1 MSENVN
7 VPKNRLPNLAA
18 PTPQNTPLTSQ
29 GITPHAL
36 LSQPN
41 VPTVEENEEEDEG
54 EDDDDG
60 KGILDPRLA
69 PQLMQMVQGRL
80 ATLVGQSSGYIENL
94 PYKVRRR
101 VEGLKGIQVEH
112 TQLQA
117 KYHQEMLEL
126 EKKYNLLSEPLYHRR
141 LAIIEGE
148 AEPTDKEVEA
158 GVESS
163 KKEEDEDIFDEEEA
177 KKKGEGDDV
186 KGIPEFWL
194 TALRNHVGISELI
207 TDRDEAALRH
217 LTNIT
222 LSYLTTPAPG
232 YKLAFYFSPNEF
244 FTNTVLEKTYHY
256 KEEVSYLGDWLY
268 DHAEG
273 TPIDWKEDK
282 DLTKAV
288 EIKKQRNKNTN
299 RTRLIR
305 KVIPTD
311 SFFNFFTPP
320 VPPTEDQMNDDDVDQ
335 EEIQDIEER
344 LELDYQLAED
354 LKDRIIPR
362 AVDYFTGKSLLYDDA
377 DDLDEDSEG
386 EFDEEEGFDDDDE
399 DEDLP
404 AARQAPKDGST
415 KPDECQQQ

>member
-18 PTPQNTPLTSQ
+18 PTPQNTPLTNQ
-29 GITPHAL
+29 GIAPQAV
-36 LSQPN
+36 LSRPA
-41 VPTVEENEEEDEG
+41 VPTVEENDEEDEDEG
-54 EDDDDG
+54 DDD
-60 KGILDPRLA
+60 
-69 PQLMQMVQGRL
+69 GRL

-112 TQLQA
+112 TELQA

-126 EKKYNLLSEPLYHRR
+126 EKKYNLLSEPLYKRR
-141 LAIIEGE
+141 LAVIQGDL
-148 AEPTDKEVEA
+148 EPTDKEVEA

-163 KKEEDEDIFDEEEA
+163 KKEEDEDVFDEEEA
-177 KKKGEGDDV
+177 KKKEEGDDI
-186 KGIPEFWL
+186 KGIPDFWL

-207 TDRDEAALRH
+207 TDRDEAAVRH
-217 LTNIT
+217 LTEVT
-222 LSYLTTPAPG
+222 LAYLDSPAPG
-232 YKLAFYFSPNEF
+232 YKLSFHFSSNEF
-244 FTNTVLEKTYHY
+244 FTNSVLEKTYHY

-273 TPIDWKEDK
+273 TTIDWKEDK

-311 SFFNFFTPP
+311 SFFNFFAPP
-320 VPPTEDQMNDDDVDQ
+320 VPPTEEQMNDDDIDP
-335 EEIQDIEER
+335 EELEDIEER
-344 LELDYQLAED
+344 LELDYQIGED
-354 LKDRIIPR
+354 IKDRIIPR
-362 AVDYFTGKSLLYDDA
+362 AIDYFTGKALKYDG
-377 DDLDEDSEG
+377 LDEDEDEDG
-386 EFDEEEGFDDDDE
+386 EDEYDEEEGDFEDEDDDD
-399 DEDLP
+399 LP
-404 AARQAPKDGST
+404 ANRQAPKDASQ
-415 KPDECQQQ
+415 KPEECQQQ

>member
-18 PTPQNTPLTSQ
+18 PTPQNTPLTGS
-29 GITPHAL
+29 GMPSHAL

-41 VPTVEENEEEDEG
+41 VPTVEENDEEDDDE
-54 EDDDDG
+54 DDDG
-60 KGILDPRLA
+60 KAILDPRLA

-112 TQLQA
+112 TELQA

-126 EKKYNLLSEPLYHRR
+126 EKKYNTLSEPLYKRR

-148 AEPTDKEVEA
+148 AEPTDKEVES

-163 KKEEDEDIFDEEEA
+163 KKEEDEDIFDEEES

-207 TDRDEAALRH
+207 TDRDEAALHH
-217 LTNIT
+217 LTDIT
-222 LSYLTTPAPG
+222 LSYLTSPAPG
-232 YKLAFYFSPNEF
+232 YKLSFHFSPNEF
-244 FTNTVLEKTYHY
+244 FTNAVLDKTYHY

-273 TPIDWKEDK
+273 TVIDWKEDK

-305 KVIPTD
+305 KIIPAE
-311 SFFNFFTPP
+311 SFFNYFSPP
-320 VPPTEDQMNDDDVDQ
+320 VPPTEDQLEDDDVDQ
-335 EEIQDIEER
+335 EEIEDIEER
-344 LELDYQLAED
+344 LELDYQIGED
-354 LKDRIIPR
+354 IKDRIIPR
-362 AVDYFTGKSLLYDDA
+362 AIDYFTGRALKYDGLDE
-377 DDLDEDSEG
+377 LDEDEDE
-386 EFDEEEGFDDDDE
+386 EFDEEEEGFDDEDD
-399 DEDLP
+399 DDLP
-404 AARQAPKDGST
+404 ATRQAPKDGTT
-415 KPDECQQQ
+415 KPEECTQQ

>member
-7 VPKNRLPNLAA
+7 VPKNRTPNLAA

-29 GITPHAL
+29 GVAPPAL
-36 LSQPN
+36 MSRPG
-41 VPTVEENEEEDEG
+41 VPTVEENDEEG
-54 EDDDDG
+54 EDDEDD
-60 KGILDPRLA
+60 DD
-69 PQLMQMVQGRL
+69 GRL

-112 TQLQA
+112 TELQA

-126 EKKYNLLSEPLYHRR
+126 EKKYNALSEPLYKRR

-148 AEPTDKEVEA
+148 TEPNDKEVEA

-217 LTNIT
+217 LTDIT
-222 LSYLTTPAPG
+222 LSYLDSPAPG
-232 YKLAFYFSPNEF
+232 YKLAFHFSQNEF

-273 TPIDWKEDK
+273 TNIDWKEEK

-311 SFFNFFTPP
+311 SFFNFFNPP
-320 VPPTEDQMNDDDVDQ
+320 VPPTEEQLNDDDVDP
-335 EEIQDIEER
+335 EDVEDIEER
-344 LELDYQLAED
+344 LELDYQIGED
-354 LKDRIIPR
+354 IKDRIIPR
-362 AVDYFTGKSLLYDDA
+362 AIDYFTGKALKYDGM
-377 DDLDEDSEG
+377 DDLDG
-386 EFDEEEGFDDDDE
+386 EEEDDEFEDDE
-399 DEDLP
+399 DFEDEDEEDAP
-404 AARQAPKDGST
+404 ATRQAPKDGST
-415 KPDECQQQ
+415 KPEECQQQ